1 MTAQQL
7 LNTVGLV
14 LSMVGVVIIFKYGPP
29 QPNLEEGVALGLEG
43 GNRLPDGRTVAEH
56 DRDVAALRDTHQRMS
71 KVGLGL
77 VFVGFAFQLWATWS

>member
-7 LNTVGLV
+7 LNTIGLV

-29 QPNLEEGVALGLEG
+29 QPNLEEGVGLGLEDG
-43 GNRLPDGRTVAEH
+43 TRLPDGRTVAEH
-56 DRDVAALRDTHQRMS
+56 DRGVTALRGTHQRMS